1 MQKFALTSAV
11 ALVAL
16 TTGASAYD
24 GYSAQREIDRRQF
37 RQEQRIQE
45 GVRQGDLTRREYL
58 QLEAEQARI
67 RELERR
73 ARADGRIDPYEAA
86 RIRRAQN
93 EASRHIYQER
103 HDGERRGDG
112 WRNRRWW

>member
-1 MQKFALTSAV
+1 MQKFILASVV
-11 ALVAL
+11 ALAAM

-24 GYSAQREIDRRQF
+24 RYGSQYEIDQRQV
-37 RQEQRIQE
+37 RQEQRIQQ
-45 GVRQGDLTRREYL
+45 GLRQGDFTRREYHA
-58 QLEAEQARI
+58 LEAEQARI

-103 HDGERRGDG
+103 HDGDRRGDG